1 MNLDSPQQLQNPPQL
16 DGSQQLDNLRPLD
29 SPRRR
34 DLRQRTLAALV
45 LLPVVLVCSYLGGW
59 FFWALLLVFGGFA
72 LWELSGLYTVP
83 WNDRRASLFLLAA
96 IFLCSSPF
104 FYLPLEWIAL
114 LLLLAGATYFL
125 VAAKGE
131 NRKRIASLFFGLL
144 YIGIPLRWLFLL
156 RQWPD
161 GLYFFL
167 LFLIGTFLSDIAAY
181 FAGHWWGRRKIFP
194 QISPGK
200 TLAGTLASFFGGVGG
215 VFAVGLLFGTPLLP
229 LLPLGLLISLF
240 SLLGDLF
247 ESMLKRD
254 AGVKDSSHA
263 IPGHGGFLDRLDS
276 LLFTAPLVY
285 FYGIFILSL

>member
-1 MNLDSPQQLQNPPQL
+1 LNLDNPRQH
-16 DGSQQLDNLRPLD
+16 
-29 SPRRR
+29 
-34 DLRQRTLAALV
+34 DLRQRTLSALAI
-45 LLPVVLVCSYLGGW
+45 LPVALVCSYLGGW

-72 LWELSGLYTVP
+72 LWELSGLYAVP
-83 WNDRRASLFLLAA
+83 LSDRRASLLLLLA

-104 FYLPLEWIAL
+104 TSLPLEGIAL
-114 LLLLAGATYFL
+114 LLLFAGAIYFL
-125 VAAKGE
+125 LGEKGE
-131 NRKRIASLFFGLL
+131 NRARIASLFFGLF
-144 YIGIPLRWLFLL
+144 YIGLPLRWLFLI

-161 GLYFFL
+161 GLYYFL
-167 LFLIGTFLSDIAAY
+167 LFLVGTILSDTVAY

-215 VFAVGLLFGTPLLP
+215 VMAVGWIFGAPLLP

-254 AGVKDSSHA
+254 AGVKDSSRA
-263 IPGHGGFLDRLDS
+263 IPGHGGFLDRVDS

>member
-1 MNLDSPQQLQNPPQL
+1 MDH
-16 DGSQQLDNLRPLD
+16 
-29 SPRRR
+29 
-34 DLRQRTLAALV
+34 LRQRTLSALV
-45 LLPVVLVCSYLGGW
+45 LLPVALACSYLGGW

-72 LWELSGLYTVP
+72 LWELSGLYAVP
-83 WNDRRASLFLLAA
+83 LPDRRASLLLLLA

-104 FYLPLEWIAL
+104 FSLPLEGIAL
-114 LLLLAGATYFL
+114 LLLFAGSTYFL
-125 VAAKGE
+125 LAAKGG
-131 NRKRIASLFFGLL
+131 NRTRIAALFFGLL
-144 YIGIPLRWLFLL
+144 YIGLPLHWLFLL

-161 GLYFFL
+161 GLYYFL
-167 LFLIGTFLSDIAAY
+167 LFLVGTLLCDIVAY
-181 FAGHWWGRRKIFP
+181 FAGHWWGRRRIFP

-200 TLAGTLASFFGGVGG
+200 TLAGTLAGFFGGVGG

-240 SLLGDLF
+240 SVLGDLF

-254 AGVKDSSHA
+254 AGIKDSSRA